1 MNKADELA
9 KLSKNNPGLFWNK
22 GKKIDK
28 KQGDRDDAQEIT
40 AF

>member
-1 MNKADELA
+1 MISSKLVVWSGDLEDEYML
-9 KLSKNNPGLFWNK
+9 
-22 GKKIDK
+22 